1 MVGREKKVILFG
13 AVRSSNL
20 VLDVLI
26 RKGVTVEKVFSLDE
40 SVSQGVSGYYPIH
53 KTAEKAG
60 IECQKFIKINDP
72 AILEQLKELAPDYI
86 FVVGLSQLISKEF
99 LKCAK
104 EGVIGLHPAPLPK
117 YRGRAAMVWQ
127 MLLKETQSAVTLF
140 FIDEGMDSGD
150 IIVQEPFLIGEND
163 YAIDVDEKGL
173 RAVEGAMEKVADML
187 LKGKIDRMPQD
198 HSKAT
203 YLLKRG
209 PEDGEID
216 WTDSVEEIQRLVR
229 AVSKPYP
236 GAFSYYDGRFKLII
250 WKADKLKNTKYI
262 GTNGQICEITQDYF
276 DIVCKDGLLRVY
288 SYEVEGDN
296 SLEFKRLVVGHKL
309 KKRGV

>member
-1 MVGREKKVILFG
+1 MGGQEKKVILFG
-13 AVRSSNL
+13 SVRSSDL
-20 VLDVLI
+20 VLKVLL
-26 RKGVTVEKVFSLDE
+26 RKGITVEKVFSLDE
-40 SVSQGVSGYYPIH
+40 SVSEGVSGYYPIH
-53 KTAEKAG
+53 KTAEEAN
-60 IECQKFIKINDP
+60 IEYRKFVKISDVS
-72 AILEQLKELAPDYI
+72 ILEELKRMTPDYI

-99 LKCAK
+99 LNCAK
-104 EGVIGLHPAPLPK
+104 GGVIGLHPAPLPK

-163 YAIDVDEKGL
+163 YASDVDEKGL
-173 RAVEGAMEKVADML
+173 RALEKAMEKVADML
-187 LKGKIDRMPQD
+187 LNGEIERKPQD

-216 WTDSVEEIQRLVR
+216 WTDSVDDIHRLVR

-236 GAFSYYDGRFKLII
+236 GAFSYYDGKFKVII
-250 WKADKLKNTKYI
+250 WRADKLENTRYI
-262 GTNGQICEITQDYF
+262 GINGQICEVTKDYF
-276 DIVCKDGLLRVY
+276 DVVCKDGLLRVY
-288 SYEVEGDN
+288 AYEIEGDN
-296 SLEFKRLVVGHKL
+296 SSEFKRFVVGHKL
-309 KKRGV
+309 KRRGE